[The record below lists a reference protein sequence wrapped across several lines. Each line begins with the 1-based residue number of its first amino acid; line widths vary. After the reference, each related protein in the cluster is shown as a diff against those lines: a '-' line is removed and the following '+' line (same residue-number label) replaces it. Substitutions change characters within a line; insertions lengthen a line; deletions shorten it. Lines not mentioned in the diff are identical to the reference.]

1 MSNIFATM
9 SQIDTRKIVEKKNG
23 FTYLS
28 WAHALRLLKQHVPD
42 AMVTKHIFK
51 QADETFLPYMIDAQ
65 GYAYV
70 QVTITLGKDQP
81 ATTEIMPILNHA
93 NRPVQKPNSFEVN
106 ASIQRCMAKAIS
118 MATGLGLHLYSG
130 EDTPQPSPVSAGS
143 DNSEQKAGREAASGR
158 SEVVKTSR
166 FFSVCPDVAQPL
178 NKITSPLSI
187 ADEVALCPDM
197 ESLKALYNRV
207 QLKLSAE
214 DRQLFTRKKQELAN
228 G

>member
-1 MSNIFATM
+1 MSIFATM

-28 WAHALRLLKQHVPD
+28 WAHALRLLKQHVPE
-42 AMVTKHIFK
+42 AAVTKHIFK
-51 QADETFLPYMIDAQ
+51 QADDTYLPYMVDAQ

-70 QVTITLGKDQP
+70 QVTITLGKDEP

-93 NRPVQKPNSFEVN
+93 NRPIQKPNSFEVN

-143 DNSEQKAGREAASGR
+143 DSSEQKAERGAASGQLAEIRDVFIKEER
-158 SEVVKTSR
+158 SDAANT
-166 FFSVCPDVAQPL
+166 PQ
-178 NKITSPLSI
+178 KIKSPLSL
-187 ADEVALCPDM
+187 ADEVALCPDIDA
-197 ESLKALYNRV
+197 LKALYGRKINRPTEEV
-207 QLKLSAE
+207 E
-214 DRQLFTRKKQELAN
+214 LFTIRRRELEK
-228 G
+228 

>member
-1 MSNIFATM
+1 MSIFATM

-42 AMVTKHIFK
+42 AAVTKHIFK
-51 QADETFLPYMIDAQ
+51 QADDTYLPYMVDAQ

-70 QVTITLGKDQP
+70 QVTITLGKDEP

-93 NRPVQKPNSFEVN
+93 NRPIQKPNSFEVN

-143 DNSEQKAGREAASGR
+143 DSSEQKAERGAASGQLAEIRDVFIKEER
-158 SEVVKTSR
+158 SDAANT
-166 FFSVCPDVAQPL
+166 PQ
-178 NKITSPLSI
+178 KIKSPLSL
-187 ADEVALCPDM
+187 ADEVALCPDID
-197 ESLKALYNRV
+197 SLKALYNRV
-207 QLKLSAE
+207 QLKLSAT
-214 DRQLFTRKKQELAN
+214 DRELFTKKKQELLN

>member
-1 MSNIFATM
+1 MSIFATM

-51 QADETFLPYMIDAQ
+51 QADETYLPYMIDAQ

-93 NRPVQKPNSFEVN
+93 NRPIQKPNSFEVN

-130 EDTPQPSPVSAGS
+130 EDTPQPSPVSAGL
-143 DNSEQKAGREAASGR
+143 DNSEQKAERGATSGQTVENRNVFNNTER
-158 SEVVKTSR
+158 S
-166 FFSVCPDVAQPL
+166 DVANTPQ
-178 NKITSPLSI
+178 KITSPLSI

-214 DRQLFTRKKQELAN
+214 DRQLFTRKKQELLN

>member
-51 QADETFLPYMIDAQ
+51 QADDTYLPYMVDAQ

-70 QVTITLGKDQP
+70 QVTITLGKDEP

-93 NRPVQKPNSFEVN
+93 NRPIQKPNSFEVN

-143 DNSEQKAGREAASGR
+143 DSSEQKAERGAASGQLAEIRDVFIKEER
-158 SEVVKTSR
+158 SDAANT
-166 FFSVCPDVAQPL
+166 PQ
-178 NKITSPLSI
+178 KIKSPLSLK
-187 ADEVALCPDM
+187 DEARLCPDM
-197 ESLKALYNRV
+197 DALKALYSR
-207 QLKLSAE
+207 KPKWSAE
-214 DRQLFTRKKQELAN
+214 EMEIFRNRKQELLSK
-228 G
+228 

>member
-1 MSNIFATM
+1 MSIFATM
-9 SQIDTRKIVEKKNG
+9 SQIDTRKLVEKKNG

-51 QADETFLPYMIDAQ
+51 QADDTYLPYMIDAQ

-70 QVTITLGKDQP
+70 QVTITLGKDEP

-118 MATGLGLHLYSG
+118 MATGLGLHLYAG
-130 EDTPQPSPVSAGS
+130 EDMPAPSPVSAGS
-143 DNSEQKAGREAASGR
+143 DSSEQKAERGAASGQQAEIR
-158 SEVVKTSR
+158 EVFTQKESSDAATT
-166 FFSVCPDVAQPL
+166 PT
-178 NKITSPLSI
+178 KIKSPLSLT
-187 ADEVALCPDM
+187 DELRLCPDIDA
-197 ESLKALYNRV
+197 LKALYNRKPKWASEEV
-207 QLKLSAE
+207 E
-214 DRQLFTRKKQELAN
+214 LFTKRKQELLN

>member
-28 WAHALRLLKQHVPD
+28 WAHALRLLKQHVPE
-42 AMVTKHIFK
+42 AAVTKHIFK
-51 QADETFLPYMIDAQ
+51 QADDTYLPYMVAAP

-70 QVTITLGKDQP
+70 QVTITLGKDEP

-93 NRPVQKPNSFEVN
+93 NRPIQKPNSFEVN

-143 DNSEQKAGREAASGR
+143 DSSERKAERGAASGQQAEIRDVFIKEER
-158 SEVVKTSR
+158 SDAANT
-166 FFSVCPDVAQPL
+166 PQ
-178 NKITSPLSI
+178 KIKSPLSL
-187 ADEVALCPDM
+187 ADEVALCPDID
-197 ESLKALYNRV
+197 SLKALYNRV
-207 QLKLSAE
+207 QLKLSAT
-214 DRQLFTRKKQELAN
+214 DRELFTKKKQELLN

>member
-1 MSNIFATM
+1 MSIFATM

-51 QADETFLPYMIDAQ
+51 QADDTYLPYMIDAQ

-70 QVTITLGKDQP
+70 QVTVVLGRDEP

-118 MATGLGLHLYSG
+118 MSTGLGLHLYAG
-130 EDTPQPSPVSAGS
+130 EDMPAPSPVSAGS
-143 DNSEQKAGREAASGR
+143 DNSEQKAEGGAVSGQSKQNNDVLIASE
-158 SEVVKTSR
+158 SSDTAE
-166 FFSVCPDVAQPL
+166 PL
-178 NKITSPLSI
+178 AKIKSPLSLQ
-187 ADEVALCPDM
+187 DEARLCPDM
-197 ESLKALYNRV
+197 DALKALYSR
-207 QLKLSAE
+207 KPKWSAE
-214 DRQLFTRKKQELAN
+214 EMEIFKNRKQELSK
-228 G
+228 

>member
-51 QADETFLPYMIDAQ
+51 QADETYLPYMVDAQ

-70 QVTITLGKDQP
+70 QVTILLGKDEP

-93 NRPVQKPNSFEVN
+93 NRPIQKPNSFEVN

-118 MATGLGLHLYSG
+118 MSTGLGLHLYSG

-143 DNSEQKAGREAASGR
+143 DSSEQKAGREAASGQTEKNR
-158 SEVVKTSR
+158 DVFTTSER
-166 FFSVCPDVAQPL
+166 PDVAQPL
-178 NKITSPLSI
+178 NKISSPLSI

-197 ESLKALYNRV
+197 DSLKALYNRV

-214 DRQLFTRKKQELAN
+214 DRQLFTKRKQELAN

>member
-51 QADETFLPYMIDAQ
+51 QADETYLPYMIDAQ

-118 MATGLGLHLYSG
+118 MATGLGLHLYAG
-130 EDTPQPSPVSAGS
+130 EDMPAPSPVSAGL
-143 DNSEQKAGREAASGR
+143 DNSEQKAERGAASGQTVENRNVFNNTER
-158 SEVVKTSR
+158 S
-166 FFSVCPDVAQPL
+166 DVANTPQ
-178 NKITSPLSI
+178 KITSPLSI
-187 ADEVALCPDM
+187 ADEVALCPDID
-197 ESLKALYNRV
+197 SLKALYNRV
-207 QLKLSAE
+207 QLKLSAS
-214 DRQLFTRKKQELAN
+214 DRELFTKKKQELLN

>member
-1 MSNIFATM
+1 MSIFATM

-28 WAHALRLLKQHVPD
+28 WAHALRLLKQHVPE

-51 QADETFLPYMIDAQ
+51 QADDTYLPYMVDAQ

-70 QVTITLGKDQP
+70 QVTITLGKDEP

-93 NRPVQKPNSFEVN
+93 NRPIQKPNSFEVN

-143 DNSEQKAGREAASGR
+143 DSSEQKAERGAASGQLAEIRDVFIKEER
-158 SEVVKTSR
+158 SDAANT
-166 FFSVCPDVAQPL
+166 PQ
-178 NKITSPLSI
+178 KIKSPLSL
-187 ADEVALCPDM
+187 ADEVALCPDID
-197 ESLKALYNRV
+197 SLKALYNRV
-207 QLKLSAE
+207 QLKLSAT
-214 DRQLFTRKKQELAN
+214 DRELFTKKKQELLN

>member
-130 EDTPQPSPVSAGS
+130 EDTPQPSPVSAGL
-143 DNSEQKAGREAASGR
+143 DNSEQKAERGATSGQTVENRDVFNNTER
-158 SEVVKTSR
+158 S
-166 FFSVCPDVAQPL
+166 DVANTPQ
-178 NKITSPLSI
+178 KIKSPLSLE
-187 ADEVALCPDM
+187 DEARLCPDM
-197 ESLKALYNRV
+197 DALKALYRRKPKWPAEEMEVLKNR
-207 QLKLSAE
+207 
-214 DRQLFTRKKQELAN
+214 KQELLN

>member
-1 MSNIFATM
+1 MSIFATM

-28 WAHALRLLKQHVPD
+28 WAHALRLLKQHVPE
-42 AMVTKHIFK
+42 AAVTKHIFK
-51 QADETFLPYMIDAQ
+51 QADDTYLPYMVDAQ

-70 QVTITLGKDQP
+70 QVTITLGKDEP

-93 NRPVQKPNSFEVN
+93 NRPIQKPNSFEVN

-143 DNSEQKAGREAASGR
+143 DSSEQKAERGAASGQLAEIRDVFIKEER
-158 SEVVKTSR
+158 SDAANT
-166 FFSVCPDVAQPL
+166 PQ
-178 NKITSPLSI
+178 KIKSPLSL
-187 ADEVALCPDM
+187 ADEVALCPDID
-197 ESLKALYNRV
+197 SLKALYNRV
-207 QLKLSAE
+207 QLKLSAT
-214 DRQLFTRKKQELAN
+214 DRELFTKKKQELLN

>member
-1 MSNIFATM
+1 MSIFATM

-51 QADETFLPYMIDAQ
+51 QADDTYLPYMVDAQ

-70 QVTITLGKDQP
+70 QVTILLGKDEP

-93 NRPVQKPNSFEVN
+93 NRPIQKPNSFEVN

-118 MATGLGLHLYSG
+118 MATGLGLHLYTG
-130 EDTPQPSPVSAGS
+130 EDMPAPSPVSAGL
-143 DNSEQKAGREAASGR
+143 DNSEQKAERGATSGQTVENRNVFNNTER
-158 SEVVKTSR
+158 S
-166 FFSVCPDVAQPL
+166 DVANTPQ
-178 NKITSPLSI
+178 KITSPLSLK
-187 ADEVALCPDM
+187 DEARLCPDM
-197 ESLKALYNRV
+197 DALRALYSRKPKWSAAEMEILRNR
-207 QLKLSAE
+207 
-214 DRQLFTRKKQELAN
+214 KQELLN

>member
-28 WAHALRLLKQHVPD
+28 WAHALRLLKQHVPE

-51 QADETFLPYMIDAQ
+51 QADDTYLPYMVDAQ

-70 QVTITLGKDQP
+70 QVTITLGKDEP

-93 NRPVQKPNSFEVN
+93 NRPIQKPNSFEVN

-143 DNSEQKAGREAASGR
+143 DSSEQKAERGAASGQLAEIRDVFIKEER
-158 SEVVKTSR
+158 SDAANT
-166 FFSVCPDVAQPL
+166 PQ
-178 NKITSPLSI
+178 KIKSPLSLK
-187 ADEVALCPDM
+187 DEARLCPDM
-197 ESLKALYNRV
+197 DALKALYSR
-207 QLKLSAE
+207 KPKWSAE
-214 DRQLFTRKKQELAN
+214 EMEIFRNRKQELLSK
-228 G
+228 

>member
-1 MSNIFATM
+1 MSIFATM

-51 QADETFLPYMIDAQ
+51 QADDTYLPYMIDAQ

-93 NRPVQKPNSFEVN
+93 NRPIQKPNSFEVN

-130 EDTPQPSPVSAGS
+130 EDTPQPSPVSAGL
-143 DNSEQKAGREAASGR
+143 DNSEQKAERGATSGQTVENRNVFNNTER
-158 SEVVKTSR
+158 S
-166 FFSVCPDVAQPL
+166 DVANTPQ
-178 NKITSPLSI
+178 KITSPLSI

-214 DRQLFTRKKQELAN
+214 DRQLFTRKKQELLN

>member
-1 MSNIFATM
+1 MSIFATM
-9 SQIDTRKIVEKKNG
+9 SQIDTRKLVEKKNG

-28 WAHALRLLKQHVPD
+28 WAHALRLLKEYVPE

-51 QADETFLPYMIDAQ
+51 QADDTYLPYMIDAQ

-70 QVTITLGKDQP
+70 QVTITLGKDEP

-118 MATGLGLHLYSG
+118 MATGLGLHLYAG
-130 EDTPQPSPVSAGS
+130 EDMPAPSPVSAGS
-143 DNSEQKAGREAASGR
+143 DSSEQKAERGAASGQLAEIR
-158 SEVVKTSR
+158 
-166 FFSVCPDVAQPL
+166 DVFTKQESSDAASTPQ
-178 NKITSPLSI
+178 KIKSPLSL

-197 ESLKALYNRV
+197 DSLKALYNRV
-207 QLKLSAE
+207 QLKLSSS
-214 DRQLFTRKKQELAN
+214 DRDMFTKKKQELLN

>member
-51 QADETFLPYMIDAQ
+51 QADDTYLPYMVDAQ

-70 QVTITLGKDQP
+70 QVTITLGKNEP
-81 ATTEIMPILNHA
+81 ATTEIMPVLNHA
-93 NRPVQKPNSFEVN
+93 NRPIQKPNSFEVN

-118 MATGLGLHLYSG
+118 MATGLGLHLYTG
-130 EDTPQPSPVSAGS
+130 EDMPAPSPVSAGL
-143 DNSEQKAGREAASGR
+143 DNSEQKAERGATSGQTVENRNVFNNTER
-158 SEVVKTSR
+158 S
-166 FFSVCPDVAQPL
+166 DVANTPQ
-178 NKITSPLSI
+178 KITSPLSLK
-187 ADEVALCPDM
+187 DEARLCPDM
-197 ESLKALYNRV
+197 DALRALYSRKPKWSAAEMEILRNR
-207 QLKLSAE
+207 
-214 DRQLFTRKKQELAN
+214 KQELLN